1 MSITAR
7 HLRIVAP
14 PAAIAVIAL
23 AAPALAHTVSSGH
36 AAATKTATKCFTI
49 TVKRKHVREC
59 LVPGPRGPQGVP
71 GPEGPRGFLG
81 PKGSTGKT
89 GSTGKAGPTGKT
101 GATGAPGAQGLTGPP
116 GTPGTAGGQG
126 ATGPAGPPWATA
138 YAVVQPG
145 PSPLLAP
152 GTHAFSTVTSPQTG
166 IYCLTATGVSSS
178 STPAAAVSGESSYDT
193 AAGLIPLAV
202 LFAQAGGTGS
212 SCSSGQYEVHTYD
225 AGNPGGG
232 PNGHVAFSIV
242 VP

>member
-7 HLRIVAP
+7 HLRTVAP

-23 AAPALAHTVSSGH
+23 AAPALAHTVSGH
-36 AAATKTATKCFTI
+36 AAATKKTSTTKCFTV
-49 TVKRKHVREC
+49 TVKGKHVREC

-101 GATGAPGAQGLTGPP
+101 GATGPAGAVGPPGPQGAQGTQGTTG
-116 GTPGTAGGQG
+116 A
-126 ATGPAGPPWATA
+126 AGPAWATA

-145 PSPLLAP
+145 SSPLLAP
-152 GTHAFSTVTSPQTG
+152 GTHAFTSVTTPQTG
-166 IYCLTATGVSSS
+166 IYCLTAVGVSSS
-178 STPAAAVSGESSYDT
+178 STPAAAVSGELSYST
-193 AAGLIPLAV
+193 GTGVVPLAV

-212 SCSSGQYEVHTYD
+212 SCSAGQYEVHTYD
-225 AGNPGGG
+225 LGHGGG
-232 PNGHVAFSIV
+232 LSNSVAFSIV